1 MEITKP
7 QYSTEQRLN
16 RIAYLSARDPHKQYT
31 SLMHHFNVESLK
43 ECFNELNG
51 KKAVG
56 VDGVDKETYQ
66 VKLDENL
73 TQLVTNGY

>member
-1 MEITKP
+1 
-7 QYSTEQRLN
+7 
-16 RIAYLSARDPHKQYT
+16 
-31 SLMHHFNVESLK
+31 MHHFNVESLK